1 MKRSLFLFV
10 SMITYR
16 FDILLTGNDV
26 CRTIPRP
33 CHQKCQDVDNNPVC
47 SCYDDFRLDNDN
59 VTCRVVSGKLRL
71 LFLYKKHL

>member
-16 FDILLTGNDV
+16 FDIVLTGNDV
-26 CRTIPRP
+26 CRAIPRP
-33 CHQKCQDVDNNPVC
+33 CHQICQDVDNNPVC
-47 SCYDDFRLDNDN
+47 SCYDDYRLDNDN

-71 LFLYKKHL
+71 LFL